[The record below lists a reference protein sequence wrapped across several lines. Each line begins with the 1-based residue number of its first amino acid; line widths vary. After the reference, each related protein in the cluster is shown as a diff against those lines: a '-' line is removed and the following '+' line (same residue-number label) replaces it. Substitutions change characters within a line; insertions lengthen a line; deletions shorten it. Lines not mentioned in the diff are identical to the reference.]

1 MSSAGDEMGTTG
13 GESYPPEAVPA
24 LIDANETDNATRA
37 QRFRQIAIVLGAV
50 VLIFLLLFGWRTWK
64 NAAPPPPA
72 PPPTG
77 VVATVVNPTEVP
89 ASLTA
94 VGSLRAVRE
103 VMLAPEVA
111 GRISGI
117 HFAPG
122 QWVGAGATLVQLYD
136 GPERADRSAAIAKA
150 NLARL
155 QLARS
160 RELVPAGAESREVL
174 QQRQAEYQQAVAA
187 IQQLDARLYQKRI
200 AAPFS
205 GQIGVRRV
213 NLGQY
218 LNPGDQ
224 VASLTDLGQLYVDF
238 TVAQQEL
245 SKLTV
250 GSEVVVTSDAWPGR
264 RFIARVTTI
273 EPRVAEDSRNIWIQ
287 GVVAN
292 PDRALRPGMYV
303 NASLTL
309 PPVPA
314 ALVVP
319 STAIMTSAQGD
330 SVVVIRG
337 KNAGK
342 EGNAEI
348 VGIQTGSRFG
358 NSVVIS
364 KGLKPGDVV
373 VTEGQLRVQP
383 GAPVKVARLIPTTAG
398 TAPSQPAP
406 QPAPKK

>member
-1 MSSAGDEMGTTG
+1 MSSGADHVGTMGDEGLVRR
-13 GESYPPEAVPA
+13 EALQEAPREA
-24 LIDANETDNATRA
+24 GRA
-37 QRFRQIAIVLGAV
+37 RRVRQIAIALVAV
-50 VLIFLLLFGWRTWK
+50 ALIFVLLFAWRAWK
-64 NAAPPPPA
+64 NSAPPPPA
-72 PPPTG
+72 PPPTQ
-77 VVATVVNPTEVP
+77 VVATLVNSTQVP
-89 ASLTA
+89 AALTA

-117 HFAPG
+117 NFAPG

-136 GPERADRSAAIAKA
+136 GPERADRAAAAAKA

-174 QQRQAEYQQAVAA
+174 QQREAEYQQALAA
-187 IQQLDARLYQKRI
+187 VRQLDARLYQKRI
-200 AAPFS
+200 AAPFA

-224 VASLTDLGQLYVDF
+224 VASLTDLSQLYVDF
-238 TVAQQEL
+238 NVAQQEL
-245 SKLTV
+245 SKLAL
-250 GSEVVVTSDAWPGR
+250 GSQVVVTSDAWPGR
-264 RFIARVTTI
+264 SFTARVTTI
-273 EPRVAEDSRNIWIQ
+273 EPRVAEDSRNISVQ

-309 PPVPA
+309 PPVPN

-330 SVVVIRG
+330 SVVVVRG
-337 KNAGK
+337 PNARREGK
-342 EGNAEI
+342 AEM
-348 VGIQTGSRFG
+348 VGVQTGMRFG
-358 NSVVIS
+358 NAVIVS
-364 KGLKPGDVV
+364 SGLKPGDVV

-383 GAPVKVARLIPTTAG
+383 GAAVKVGKLVPATG
-398 TAPSQPAP
+398 EAPPAP
-406 QPAPKK
+406 QSAARK

>member
-1 MSSAGDEMGTTG
+1 MSTARDEWELAAGG
-13 GESYPPEAVPA
+13 GALAAPA
-24 LIDANETDNATRA
+24 SDLTRA
-37 QRFRQIAIVLGAV
+37 QRFRRMAMALGAV
-50 VLIFLLLFGWRTWK
+50 AAIFLLLFGWRALK
-64 NAAPPPPA
+64 NSAPPPPP
-72 PPPTG
+72 PPPTE
-77 VVATVVNPTEVP
+77 VVATAVNPTEVP
-89 ASLTA
+89 AALTA

-117 HFAPG
+117 HFTPG
-122 QWVGAGATLVQLYD
+122 QWVNAGTTLVQLYD
-136 GPERADRSAAIAKA
+136 GPERADRSAAAAKA
-150 NLARL
+150 GLARL

-160 RELVPAGAESREVL
+160 RELVPVGAESREVL
-174 QQRQAEYQQAVAA
+174 QQREAEYQQATAA
-187 IQQLDARLYQKRI
+187 IRQIDARLRQKRV

-245 SKLTV
+245 SKLSM
-250 GSEVVVTSDAWPGR
+250 GSVVVVTSDSWPGR
-264 RFIARVTTI
+264 RFTARVTTI
-273 EPRVAEDSRNIWIQ
+273 EPRVAEDSRNIWVQ
-287 GVVAN
+287 GIVAN
-292 PDRALRPGMYV
+292 PDRALRPGMFV
-303 NASLTL
+303 NAALTL

-319 STAIMTSAQGD
+319 STAIVTSAQGD

-337 KNAGK
+337 RDARK
-342 EGNAEI
+342 EGKAEI
-348 VGIQTGSRFG
+348 VGVQTGPRFG
-358 NSVVIS
+358 NSVVIA

-383 GAPVKVARLIPTTAG
+383 GAPVRVARLVPG
-398 TAPSQPAP
+398 TGGPATP
-406 QPAPKK
+406 QPAPKN